1 MSRVVDGEDLNA
13 ATKSGGRQVEEPS
26 FNQINVTDYMEDTG
40 GKQHGS
46 GREIKKP
53 RGICTLSG

>member
-40 GKQHGS
+40 GSNMDLAGK
-46 GREIKKP
+46 
-53 RGICTLSG
+53 